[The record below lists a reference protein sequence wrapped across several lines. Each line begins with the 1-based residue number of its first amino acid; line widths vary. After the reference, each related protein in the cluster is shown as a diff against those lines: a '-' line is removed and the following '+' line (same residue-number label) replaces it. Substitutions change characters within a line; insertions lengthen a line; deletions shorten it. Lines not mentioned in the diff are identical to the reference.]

1 MNARRRQ
8 RGLPLAGSQ
17 RGLSLVELLVGS
29 TVGLFVA
36 AATGLLAVNQ
46 LADNRRLLLETQVQQ
61 DLRAAADIVVRE
73 IRRAGFHSAAEA
85 WVWQPG
91 ASPAG
96 NPNQAIELPAPGEIG
111 FRYDRLPDGSGAH
124 GFRLDTNNATLK
136 VRIGGSGWQDL
147 TDRRTL
153 RVTAFSVTDQSPPPT
168 ALPCPRL
175 CADGSRDCWPVLRVR
190 DLRVQIAGQATNDAA
205 VQREVV
211 THVRVRNDAV
221 HTEAAGVC
229 P

>member
-1 MNARRRQ
+1 MKPRRIQ
-8 RGLPLAGSQ
+8 G
-17 RGLSLVELLVGS
+17 GLSLVELLVGS

-91 ASPAG
+91 ASPAP
-96 NPNQAIELPAPGEIG
+96 NPNQAIALPTPVEIG
-111 FRYDRLPDGSGAH
+111 FRYNRTVDDTGPH
-124 GFRLDTNNATLK
+124 GFRLDSANATLK

-153 RVTAFSVTDQSPPPT
+153 RVTAFSIVDQSPPPT
-168 ALPCPRL
+168 PLPCPRL
-175 CADGSRDCWPVLRVR
+175 CADGSRDCWPALRVR
-190 DLRVQIAGQATNDAA
+190 DLRVEIAGQATNDPA
-205 VQREVV
+205 VQRSVV
-211 THVRVRNDAV
+211 THVRVRNDEIRSA
-221 HTEAAGVC
+221 EGEVC